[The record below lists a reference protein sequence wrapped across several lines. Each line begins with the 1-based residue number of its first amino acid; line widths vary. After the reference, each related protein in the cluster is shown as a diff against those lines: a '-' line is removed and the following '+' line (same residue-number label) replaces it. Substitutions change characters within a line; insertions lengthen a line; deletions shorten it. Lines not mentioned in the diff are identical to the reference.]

1 MKRFVPALFVIWS
14 TAWAGVVHAMPPLE
28 RPYRAVDGDTVAV
41 GPLPCSQTI
50 CYRLIG
56 FDTPETGHA
65 LCVEERRHGVI
76 AKARLQQL
84 MDRGRVR
91 IIPKFGPRTGRI
103 SKDKYGRVLAYM
115 YIDDEGVAE
124 IMIREGLAVAYTAR
138 VKRTANHNWCKSLR
152 AARGEN
158 S

>member
-1 MKRFVPALFVIWS
+1 MKRFVHALFGACSAFMAVVGS
-14 TAWAGVVHAMPPLE
+14 TESVYALPPLE

-103 SKDKYGRVLAYM
+103 SKDKYGRILAYM
-115 YIDDEGVAE
+115 YIDDESVAE
-124 IMIREGLAVAYTAR
+124 IMVREGLAVAYTAR
-138 VKRTANHNWCKSLR
+138 VKRTVNMDWCKALR
-152 AARGEN
+152 A
-158 S
+158 